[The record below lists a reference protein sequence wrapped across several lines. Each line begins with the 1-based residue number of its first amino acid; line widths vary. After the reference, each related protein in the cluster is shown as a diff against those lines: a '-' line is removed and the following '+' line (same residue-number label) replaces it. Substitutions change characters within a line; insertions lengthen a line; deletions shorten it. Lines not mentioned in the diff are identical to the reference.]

1 MSTVIFIVI
10 GFVLAPGLL
19 PCQAMTTD
27 EQTNSKMSPKF
38 TDELSVGQT
47 PFFGV
52 TADAASHP
60 VPFFRLTPLGI
71 WNQVVNMPL
80 LSIRIQVH
88 KAIKALPTA
97 CIHIKK
103 SETFQEPLITTRKDS
118 GNT

>member
-1 MSTVIFIVI
+1 MHTVIFSVI
-10 GFVLAPGLL
+10 GYVLAPVLL
-19 PCQAMTTD
+19 PCHAMTTD
-27 EQTNSKMSPKF
+27 ERRNSKTSPKCM
-38 TDELSVGQT
+38 DELSVGQT

-80 LSIRIQVH
+80 LSIGIQVN

-97 CIHIKK
+97 CICTYKK
-103 SETFQEPLITTRKDS
+103 V
-118 GNT
+118 